1 MPLYKRKGRQGEEA
15 IRPRGFPATGLGG
28 KRGHVRRRVPCLSTL
43 RRAPRP
49 WTPPGGDRVG
59 VRIVLKFIF
68 QLQVTRYYISF
79 SPLFLLWLCG
89 PLWRAKS
96 ERRHRAGTFHLRY
109 AHLPHDFV
117 HDLES
122 EVQEG
127 SRGPSAGLGPWKVRS
142 NALPSVSELRDPSG
156 SSRLPPLVPEPVHSR
171 TTLRCPWLPS
181 SGLAQAG
188 GPSSGKC
195 ADPHPISF

>member
-1 MPLYKRKGRQGEEA
+1 M
-15 IRPRGFPATGLGG
+15 TGLGC

-117 HDLES
+117 MTLS
-122 EVQEG
+122 
-127 SRGPSAGLGPWKVRS
+127 
-142 NALPSVSELRDPSG
+142 LRFK
-156 SSRLPPLVPEPVHSR
+156 R
-171 TTLRCPWLPS
+171 
-181 SGLAQAG
+181 AAG
-188 GPSSGKC
+188 GPAQGWGLGRCAVTPCLPSRSSATPQALLGFRLWFQNLC
-195 ADPHPISF
+195 IPGPRSAVLGFLHRASLRQEAPPLESVPTLTRFHFNDPCPRRSLPPDCKFPGDR